1 MTSSFLLRLLAL
13 WSFLSVAGV
22 AQTVLG
28 TLTGRVVDPSDS
40 AIAGA
45 TVKATNVATRLEY
58 RSTTTSAGNYAL
70 QQLPVGSYELT
81 VEAAGFRKA
90 IRKSIDLNV
99 AQTLTVDV
107 RLEVGQVDQTV
118 EVTSEIGVLQT
129 ATSDLG
135 TTIQRNKLMD
145 LPLFVGGNVR
155 NLEQFIF
162 LAPGVTGDTGNTQIS
177 GSPSRGK
184 EVLIDGVA
192 STGIESGGV
201 IPGNARPSV
210 ETIGE
215 FKLVRANFN
224 AEYGRTG
231 GGVQIFTTRSGTNQF
246 HGSLFNYFR
255 NDKLDAR
262 GFFQRIRQ
270 VNRQNEFGATLG
282 GPVWIPKVYN
292 GRNKTFFFFVYSGY
306 RFRQGSP
313 NTLQSLLPLDFR
325 QGDFSRAT
333 PIYDPAT
340 NRSTPNGIVRDQ
352 FPGNR
357 IPASRFS
364 SVSRNIL
371 PLLPTPDNNSIFNN
385 FLSVGRGQTDSN
397 QYNIKLDH
405 AFSDRNR
412 ISGYYYN
419 DLNELRDPILVPG
432 PTTPNR
438 STESRNNWVR
448 LSHDLVISPNVLHH
462 ITAGYTRFAV
472 RIASYSLNQDWPTR
486 LGLAGVNR
494 GPDNTFPCIEFIA
507 AGFSRLGDQ
516 NCNSRVL
523 QANNAYQ
530 WGNSLSW
537 VRGSHNF
544 KFGFDYRW
552 METNGIDPWRTMGW
566 FQFNALETAL
576 PGTANTG
583 NAVAS
588 FLLGGVNRGQ
598 LQVFSYFPRNRYQY
612 FAGYAQDDWK
622 VTRKLTVNYGLRYDV
637 FVPRYEAR
645 DNLSTFDLNLPN
657 PAAGNRP
664 GAMIFLGDG
673 AGRSGLQ
680 RLADTYWKGLGPRL
694 GLAYSLTPKTVL
706 RSGYGIYYAQ
716 GNANAGLRDSLQ
728 SSVGFVAQPVFQ
740 SLDAGVNAGFNWDGG
755 FPQNFARPPF
765 INPAAGNGADVR
777 MMLRSDGRPPY
788 FQNWSFTI
796 ERELASRINLEVTYL
811 GTKGTRLGNGLVH
824 WNELDPTLLRLGTLL
839 TRPVTS
845 PEAVNAGIRVP
856 FPGFTG
862 SVAQALRPFPHMQA
876 VWNRS
881 NPAGSSTYHALQSQL
896 TVRSWK
902 GLDVQMAYTWAKTLS
917 DADVLAGGGPAG
929 QTTYNRRLEKTIAT
943 TDVPHVFALSYS
955 YELPFGPG
963 KALLNSKGVMG
974 KLAGGW
980 VLTGIH
986 QYAVGVPIV
995 LSANNTLPL
1004 FTSVLRPDALAAE
1017 RRVSV
1022 DNFDPNRDLWIN
1034 RAAFRAPAAFSFGS
1048 SARSYSDL
1056 RVPNSYNENFGLLKK
1071 VNFAERFTVTFRA
1084 ELFNAFNRVVFA
1096 APQANVSN
1104 GQFGRISGQ
1113 ANQPRQGQLALRLDF

>member
-1 MTSSFLLRLLAL
+1 MHSKLLPCLLLLAL
-13 WSFLSVAGV
+13 SVSAS

-28 TLTGRVVDPSDS
+28 TITGRVLDPSE
-40 AIAGA
+40 AAVA
-45 TVKATNVATRLEY
+45 NAAVKATNTGTRLEY
-58 RSTTTSAGNYAL
+58 RTSTTASGNYVL

-81 VEAAGFRKA
+81 VEAPGFRKSVRRNIA
-90 IRKSIDLNV
+90 LNV
-99 AQTLTVDV
+99 AQTLAVDV
-107 RLEVGQVDQTV
+107 TLEVGQVEQTI
-118 EVTSEIGVLQT
+118 EVTEEIGVLQT

-162 LAPGVTGDTGNTQIS
+162 LAPGVTGDTANTQIS
-177 GSPSRGK
+177 GSPSRAK

-192 STGIESGGV
+192 STGIESGG
-201 IPGNARPSV
+201 IIAGNGRPSV

-231 GGVQIFTTRSGTNQF
+231 GGVQIFTTRSGNNEF
-246 HGSLFNYFR
+246 HGAVFNYLR

-262 GFFQRIRQ
+262 GFFQRTRQ
-270 VNRQNEFGATLG
+270 VNRQNEFGGTLG
-282 GPVWIPKVYN
+282 GPVLIPKLYN
-292 GRNKTFFFFVYSGY
+292 GRNKTFFFFVYGGY

-313 NTLQSLLPLDFR
+313 NILQSLIPMDFR
-325 QGDFSRAT
+325 QGDFSRAN

-340 NRSTPNGIVRDQ
+340 NRSTATGIARDV

-364 SVSRNIL
+364 TVSRSIL

-397 QYNIKLDH
+397 QYNVKLDH

-412 ISGYYYN
+412 ISGYYYY
-419 DLNELRDPILVPG
+419 DLNEVKDPILVPG

-438 STESRNNWVR
+438 ETASKNNWAR
-448 LSHDLVISPNVLHH
+448 ISHDFVVSPSALNH
-462 ITAGYTRFAV
+462 ITAGYTRTAV
-472 RIASYSLNQDWPTR
+472 RIASYTLNQGWPTQ
-486 LGLAGVNR
+486 LGLTGVNT
-494 GPDNTFPCIEFIA
+494 GPDNVFPCIEFIA
-507 AGFSRLGDQ
+507 SGFSRLGDQ

-523 QANNAYQ
+523 QTNNAFQ
-530 WGNSLSW
+530 FGDSFS
-537 VRGSHNF
+537 VVKGSHNL

-583 NAVAS
+583 NAIAS

-612 FAGYAQDDWK
+612 WAGYAQDDWK
-622 VTRKLTVNYGLRYDV
+622 VSRKLTLNYGLRYDV
-637 FVPRYEAR
+637 FIPRYERR

-664 GAMIFLGDG
+664 GAMIFLGEG
-673 AGRSGLQ
+673 AGRSGLK
-680 RLADTYWKGLGPRL
+680 RLADIDWKGFGPRL
-694 GLAYSLTPKTVL
+694 GLAYHLTARTVL

-740 SLDAGVNAGFNWDGG
+740 TLDAGVTPGFNWDNG

-765 INPAAGNGADVR
+765 IDPAAGNGADVR
-777 MMLRSDGRPPY
+777 MMLRSDGRAPY

-796 ERELASRINLEVTYL
+796 EREIASRVNFEVTYL
-811 GTKGTRLGNGLVH
+811 GTKGTRIGNGLIH
-824 WNELDPTLLRLGTLL
+824 WNQLDPSYLSLGSLL

-845 PEAVNAGIRVP
+845 PEAQAAGIRVP
-856 FPGFTG
+856 YSGFSG
-862 SVAQALRPFPHMQA
+862 SVAQALRPYPHMQA

-881 NPAGSSTYHALQSQL
+881 NPAGSSTYHALQTQFS
-896 TVRSWK
+896 TRSWK
-902 GLDVQMAYTWAKTLS
+902 GLDVQMAYTWARTIS
-917 DADVLAGGGPAG
+917 DSDVLAGGGPTG
-929 QTTYNRRLEKTIAT
+929 QTTYNRALEKAIAT

-963 KALLNSKGVMG
+963 KAFLNSRGAVG
-974 KLAGGW
+974 KVLGGW

-986 QYAVGVPIV
+986 QYSSGVPIV

-1004 FTSVLRPDALAAE
+1004 FNSALRPDALSAD
-1017 RRVSV
+1017 RRVQTS
-1022 DNFDPNRDLWIN
+1022 NFDPAVDLWIN
-1034 RAAFRAPAAFSFGS
+1034 RNAFRAPAPLTFGS
-1048 SARSYSDL
+1048 AARSYSDL
-1056 RVPNSYNENFGLLKK
+1056 RNPNVYNENFGLLKRIT
-1071 VNFAERFTVTFRA
+1071 FAERFTATFRA
-1084 ELFNAFNRVVFA
+1084 ELFNAFNRTVFA

-1104 GQFGRISGQ
+1104 AQFGRISGQ
-1113 ANQPRQGQLALRLDF
+1113 GNTPRQGQLALRFEF